1 MNITRFDDLIAA
13 ARTQPTPQT
22 LLMVFVDVELPPD
35 ASLDERTRFEQGQG
49 GALTPRMCLD
59 RAAADLSD
67 WTDLAAEADQQ
78 SPAWRM
84 VIAAALSGRD
94 GIQPQTTGDSRTQ
107 EALSRWILKCNRW
120 VGPGSR
126 TPPPCGAQSPKCSG
140 FLTRCPFTRVRR

>member
-1 MNITRFDDLIAA
+1 MNITCFDDLIAA

-49 GALTPRMCLD
+49 GELTPRMCLD

-84 VIAAALSGRD
+84 VIAAALSGR
-94 GIQPQTTGDSRTQ
+94 GGQTATTEFIEQ
-107 EALSRWILKCNRW
+107 ALNRM
-120 VGPGSR
+120 VKGVHQGQIPG
-126 TPPPCGAQSPKCSG
+126 A
-140 FLTRCPFTRVRR
+140 LTFDRQGQTVYFS

>member
-1 MNITRFDDLIAA
+1 MNITHFDDLIAA

-35 ASLDERTRFEQGQG
+35 TSPAERTRFEQGQG

-67 WTDLAAEADQQ
+67 WTALAAEADQQ

-84 VIAAALSGRD
+84 VMAAALSGRE
-94 GIQPQTTGDSRTQ
+94 GQAVKTEFIERALNRMVMGVHQGQIQG
-107 EALSRWILKCNRW
+107 
-120 VGPGSR
+120 V
-126 TPPPCGAQSPKCSG
+126 
-140 FLTRCPFTRVRR
+140 LTFDRQGQAVYFA

>member
-1 MNITRFDDLIAA
+1 MNITCFDDLIAA

-84 VIAAALSGRD
+84 VMVAALSGTPKGDAIEQALNRMVMAVHQGQIEGFIPFD
-94 GIQPQTTGDSRTQ
+94 RQGQTVQFG
-107 EALSRWILKCNRW
+107 
-120 VGPGSR
+120 
-126 TPPPCGAQSPKCSG
+126 
-140 FLTRCPFTRVRR
+140 